1 MAPTT
6 REDTAAL
13 FESLETDPTARDQ
26 LVELYTPL
34 ARHLARRFQGR
45 GEPLEDLFQVAAL
58 ALVKSVDRFELERGV
73 QFTTYAAA
81 TIIGEI
87 KRHFRDKGWAVRV
100 PRRVQEAG
108 LRVSRAST
116 ELYQTLGRSPTVPEI
131 AKTTGLSEEEV
142 LEGLDAANA
151 YSAQSLDAPGDDDRG
166 PSIDRLAS
174 EDDALEQLEGWTT
187 VAPAIRA
194 LPERE
199 RYILYLRFFH
209 GMTQSQ
215 IATLMG
221 ISQMHVSRLLAR
233 TLSELRA
240 SVGVEEPVAD

>member
-1 MAPTT
+1 MTPTT
-6 REDTAAL
+6 REDTASL
-13 FESLETDPTARDQ
+13 FASLESDPTARDQ

-58 ALVKSVDRFELERGV
+58 ALVKSVDRFEPERGV

-116 ELYQTLGRSPTVPEI
+116 ELYQALGRSPTVPEI
-131 AKTTGLSEEEV
+131 AKTTGLSDEEV

-199 RYILYLRFFH
+199 RYILYLRFFN

-240 SVGVEEPVAD
+240 SVGVDEPVPD